1 MMPSGAALTQPTIRL
16 VTLKK
21 RGEFLR
27 LRGGAR
33 WANPCFV
40 LESKPRE
47 GEPDVSPQGP
57 RFGFT
62 VTKAMGGAV
71 IRNRI
76 RRRLKAA
83 VAATAADRARPGHD
97 YVVIARAAA
106 GSRPFEDLKKDL
118 EQAFQRVH
126 HPSARRGGEKR

>member
-1 MMPSGAALTQPTIRL
+1 MAPVSVTPACV

-21 RGEFLR
+21 RAEFLR

-33 WANPCFV
+33 WATGAFV
-40 LESKPRE
+40 LETKPRSE
-47 GEPDVSPQGP
+47 GTPAFTDGP

-62 VTKAMGGAV
+62 VTKALGGAV

-83 VAATAADRARPGHD
+83 VGELIVQCAKSGHD
-97 YVVIARAAA
+97 YVVIARAPAA
-106 GSRPFEDLKKDL
+106 ERSFGDLKKDL

-126 HPSARRGGEKR
+126 HPAGRRGKGAER